1 METRHLKLDYD
12 EALAAKKAV
21 LSSELNLLY
30 IIRSLK
36 SYKLLRK
43 REYTNKN
50 KLKKAV
56 TSFKTRIDLI
66 LSTMPRKIPK
76 VKVKQEKK
84 EETKQEIKPKKVY
97 KKKKKEGRRT
107 IEGELEEIQR
117 KLASLS

>member
-66 LSTMPRKIPK
+66 LSNMPRKIPK
-76 VKVKQEKK
+76 VKVKQEAKQK
-84 EETKQEIKPKKVY
+84 IKQETKPKKIS
-97 KKKKKEGRRT
+97 KKTKKEGRRT